1 MDQKVQ
7 RYYELKQLQK
17 EAEQELAA
25 LRGDILEHCRELGTS
40 ELDVGGYRIK
50 AIRQE
55 RKEYDDH
62 KLYEALPDPGVWRLI
77 SKADAQ
83 KLAGLVK
90 LNVIPEEKLKD
101 TFTVKSVTLL
111 QVDKK

>member
-1 MDQKVQ
+1 MEQKVQ
-7 RYYELKQLQK
+7 RYYELKQRQK
-17 EAEQELAA
+17 ETEQELAA
-25 LRGDILEHCRELGTS
+25 LRGDLLEHCRKLGAS

-50 AIRQE
+50 TIRQE

-83 KLAGLVK
+83 KVAALVK
-90 LNVIPEEKLKD
+90 LNVISEEKLRD
-101 TFTVKSVTLL
+101 TFTVKSITLL
-111 QVDKK
+111 QVDRK